1 MYELVADH
9 AFISRT
15 DEENHMARQ
24 PTRGSNYTVQA
35 GDTLWGIAQRAYNDA
50 EDWDTIYQANKQVIG
65 GNPNL
70 IYPGQV
76 LHIPQN
82 ADPTKTPIPTP
93 HPTPA
98 PTPTPAPAPA
108 PTPDPLPLP
117 YRRPDSYPDPT
128 PPTPTP
134 PPPPPPDDGGSLD
147 TIEDAIEGAIKKELG
162 EKKED

>member
-1 MYELVADH
+1 
-9 AFISRT
+9 
-15 DEENHMARQ
+15 MAQQ

-35 GDTLWGIAQRAYNDA
+35 GDTVWGIAQRAYNDA

-82 ADPTKTPIPTP
+82 PDPTKTPIPTP
-93 HPTPA
+93 HPTPT
-98 PTPTPAPAPA
+98 PTPTPTPPP
-108 PTPDPLPLP
+108 PTPTPTPP
-117 YRRPDSYPDPT
+117 PPPPTPTPT

-134 PPPPPPDDGGSLD
+134 PPPPPTPTPPPPTPTPPPDDGGLLD